1 MKAIVFHEHGGV
13 DKLRYTDFPTPEPA
27 AGECLV
33 RVRAVALN
41 GFDPMILNKI
51 PGLKIPLPMIPGG
64 DVAGEIASFG
74 LDGKTGF
81 WSIGDRV
88 MIDPM
93 MIAKGGVLGET
104 VVGGAAE
111 YVAAPLVN
119 LLAIPENVSFE
130 DAAALPIAYGTAHRM
145 ILNRGR
151 VKAGDKVLIMGAS
164 GGVGTCC
171 VQLAKMVGAEVAVC
185 TSSPLKGE
193 KLRAMGA
200 DHVIDTSV
208 ENYVEV
214 VRALWGRPRVF
225 GDGGG
230 ADVIV
235 NYNGGDSWAK
245 CFRAL
250 SLRGR
255 LLICGATNGH
265 DPKTDLRYIWSFEFD
280 ILGSNGWDRSDLE
293 ALLKLVAQ
301 GRIKPALDSV
311 RPLAELATS
320 LTDLIERRV
329 VGKAILIP

>member
-1 MKAIVFHEHGGV
+1 
-13 DKLRYTDFPTPEPA
+13 
-27 AGECLV
+27 
-33 RVRAVALN
+33 
-41 GFDPMILNKI
+41 
-51 PGLKIPLPMIPGG
+51 
-64 DVAGEIASFG
+64 
-74 LDGKTGF
+74 
-81 WSIGDRV
+81 
-88 MIDPM
+88 M

-111 YVAAPLVN
+111 YVVAPLVN

-145 ILNRGR
+145 ILKRGW

-164 GGVGTCC
+164 GAVGSCC
-171 VQLAKMVGAEVAVC
+171 VQLAKMVGVEVVVC
-185 TSSPLKGE
+185 TSSAVKGE

-200 DHVIDTSV
+200 YHVVDTSV
-208 ENYVEV
+208 ESYVEV
-214 VRALWGRPRVF
+214 VRVLWGRPRVF

-235 NYNGGDSWAK
+235 NYNGGHSWTE

-250 SLRGR
+250 SLGGR

-280 ILGSNGWDRSDLE
+280 ILGSN
-293 ALLKLVAQ
+293 
-301 GRIKPALDSV
+301 SV
-311 RPLAELATS
+311 
-320 LTDLIERRV
+320 V